1 MLRLE
6 MKRLS
11 AEMNATLDKLALFGY
26 SAFWLE
32 AGLITPAFLDRQVKE
47 FNDGLDEHSEHY
59 RYAAFIRWVDGKESF
74 THDEISA
81 FMILIREDSD
91 PDMAESAAFRLLNH
105 PRLTDNQFERLS
117 GFIAEYADGPR
128 SKLMARAVL
137 LRRLKK
143 SDTVSPEE
151 FAECDGSAQPKPG
164 AFIGQQERKTFG
176 LVYRTKIGNDLTQE
190 AGYKLHLVWGAVA
203 APSEKAYATINDSPE
218 PTTFSWEIT
227 TTPVN
232 VTGYLPTSTM
242 TLDSIELGSVKMAA
256 IEAKLFGDATN
267 AAALLMPD
275 AILALITT

>member
-1 MLRLE
+1 MAKLTWDDTG
-6 MKRLS
+6 KRFYETGVDQGVLYVRDS
-11 AEMNATLDKLALFGY
+11 NGAYPLGVPWN
-26 SAFWLE
+26 
-32 AGLITPAFLDRQVKE
+32 GLINVT
-47 FNDGLDEHSEHY
+47 
-59 RYAAFIRWVDGKESF
+59 ESP
-74 THDEISA
+74 EG
-81 FMILIREDSD
+81 
-91 PDMAESAAFRLLNH
+91 AEPN
-105 PRLTDNQFERLS
+105 PQ
-117 GFIAEYADGPR
+117 YADNMKYVNILSTEEFKGTIE
-128 SKLMARAVL
+128 AF
-137 LRRLKK
+137 
-143 SDTVSPEE
+143 TYPEE

-190 AGYKLHLVWGAVA
+190 AGYKLHIVWGAVA

-242 TLDSIELGSVKMAA
+242 MLDSIELGSVKMAA

>member
-1 MLRLE
+1 MAKLTWDDTG
-6 MKRLS
+6 KRFYETGVDQGVLYVRDS
-11 AEMNATLDKLALFGY
+11 NGAYPLGVPWN
-26 SAFWLE
+26 
-32 AGLITPAFLDRQVKE
+32 GLINVT
-47 FNDGLDEHSEHY
+47 
-59 RYAAFIRWVDGKESF
+59 ESP
-74 THDEISA
+74 EGAEPSA
-81 FMILIREDSD
+81 
-91 PDMAESAAFRLLNH
+91 H
-105 PRLTDNQFERLS
+105 
-117 GFIAEYADGPR
+117 YADNMKYVNIQ
-128 SKLMARAVL
+128 STEEFKATIEAF
-137 LRRLKK
+137 
-143 SDTVSPEE
+143 TYPEE

-176 LVYRTKIGNDLTQE
+176 LVYRTKIGNDLTKE

-256 IEAKLFGDATN
+256 IEAKLFGDASN

>member
-1 MLRLE
+1 MAKLTWDDTG
-6 MKRLS
+6 KRFYETGVDRGVLYVRDS
-11 AEMNATLDKLALFGY
+11 NGAYPLGVPWN
-26 SAFWLE
+26 
-32 AGLITPAFLDRQVKE
+32 GLINVT
-47 FNDGLDEHSEHY
+47 
-59 RYAAFIRWVDGKESF
+59 ESP
-74 THDEISA
+74 EG
-81 FMILIREDSD
+81 
-91 PDMAESAAFRLLNH
+91 AEPNA
-105 PRLTDNQFERLS
+105 Q
-117 GFIAEYADGPR
+117 YADNMKYVNIQ
-128 SKLMARAVL
+128 STEEFKATIEAF
-137 LRRLKK
+137 
-143 SDTVSPEE
+143 TYPEE

-190 AGYKLHLVWGAVA
+190 AGYKLHIVWGAVA

-256 IEAKLFGDATN
+256 IEAKLFGGATN

-275 AILALITT
+275 AILALITI

>member
-1 MLRLE
+1 MAKLTWDDTG
-6 MKRLS
+6 KRFYETGVDQGVLYVRDS
-11 AEMNATLDKLALFGY
+11 NGAYPLGVPWN
-26 SAFWLE
+26 
-32 AGLITPAFLDRQVKE
+32 GLINVT
-47 FNDGLDEHSEHY
+47 
-59 RYAAFIRWVDGKESF
+59 ESP
-74 THDEISA
+74 EG
-81 FMILIREDSD
+81 
-91 PDMAESAAFRLLNH
+91 AEPNA
-105 PRLTDNQFERLS
+105 Q
-117 GFIAEYADGPR
+117 YADNMKYVNIQ
-128 SKLMARAVL
+128 STEEFKATIEAF
-137 LRRLKK
+137 
-143 SDTVSPEE
+143 TYPEE

-190 AGYKLHLVWGAVA
+190 AGYKLHIVWGAVA

-242 TLDSIELGSVKMAA
+242 TLDSIELGSVKMAV

>member
-1 MLRLE
+1 MAKLTWDDTG
-6 MKRLS
+6 KRFYETGVDQGVLYVRDS
-11 AEMNATLDKLALFGY
+11 NGAYPLGVPWN
-26 SAFWLE
+26 
-32 AGLITPAFLDRQVKE
+32 GLINVT
-47 FNDGLDEHSEHY
+47 
-59 RYAAFIRWVDGKESF
+59 ESP
-74 THDEISA
+74 EG
-81 FMILIREDSD
+81 
-91 PDMAESAAFRLLNH
+91 AEPNGH
-105 PRLTDNQFERLS
+105 
-117 GFIAEYADGPR
+117 YADNMKYVNIQ
-128 SKLMARAVL
+128 STEEFKATIEAF
-137 LRRLKK
+137 
-143 SDTVSPEE
+143 TYPEE

-190 AGYKLHLVWGAVA
+190 AGYKLHIVWGAVA

-242 TLDSIELGSVKMAA
+242 VLDSIELGSVKMAA

-267 AAALLMPD
+267 AAALLMPN

>member
-1 MLRLE
+1 MAKLTWDDTG
-6 MKRLS
+6 KRFYETGDDQGVLYVRDS
-11 AEMNATLDKLALFGY
+11 NGAYPLGVPWN
-26 SAFWLE
+26 
-32 AGLITPAFLDRQVKE
+32 GLINVT
-47 FNDGLDEHSEHY
+47 
-59 RYAAFIRWVDGKESF
+59 ESP
-74 THDEISA
+74 EG
-81 FMILIREDSD
+81 
-91 PDMAESAAFRLLNH
+91 AEPNA
-105 PRLTDNQFERLS
+105 Q
-117 GFIAEYADGPR
+117 YADNMKYVNIQ
-128 SKLMARAVL
+128 STEEFKATIEAF
-137 LRRLKK
+137 
-143 SDTVSPEE
+143 TYPEE

>member
-1 MLRLE
+1 MAKLTWDDTG
-6 MKRLS
+6 KRFYETGVDQGVLYVRDS
-11 AEMNATLDKLALFGY
+11 NGAYPLGVPWN
-26 SAFWLE
+26 
-32 AGLITPAFLDRQVKE
+32 GLINVT
-47 FNDGLDEHSEHY
+47 
-59 RYAAFIRWVDGKESF
+59 ESP
-74 THDEISA
+74 EG
-81 FMILIREDSD
+81 
-91 PDMAESAAFRLLNH
+91 AEPNA
-105 PRLTDNQFERLS
+105 Q
-117 GFIAEYADGPR
+117 YADNIKYVNIQ
-128 SKLMARAVL
+128 STEEFKATIEAF
-137 LRRLKK
+137 
-143 SDTVSPEE
+143 TYPEE

-190 AGYKLHLVWGAVA
+190 AGYKLHIVWGAVA

-275 AILALITT
+275 AILALITA

>member
-1 MLRLE
+1 MAKLTWDDTG
-6 MKRLS
+6 KRFYETGVDQGVLYVRAS
-11 AEMNATLDKLALFGY
+11 NGAYPLGVPWN
-26 SAFWLE
+26 
-32 AGLITPAFLDRQVKE
+32 GLINVT
-47 FNDGLDEHSEHY
+47 
-59 RYAAFIRWVDGKESF
+59 ESP
-74 THDEISA
+74 EG
-81 FMILIREDSD
+81 
-91 PDMAESAAFRLLNH
+91 AEPNA
-105 PRLTDNQFERLS
+105 Q
-117 GFIAEYADGPR
+117 YADNMKYVNIQ
-128 SKLMARAVL
+128 STEEFKATIEAF
-137 LRRLKK
+137 
-143 SDTVSPEE
+143 TYPEE

-267 AAALLMPD
+267 AAALLMPN

>member
-1 MLRLE
+1 MAKLTWDDTG
-6 MKRLS
+6 KRFYETGVDQGVLYVRDS
-11 AEMNATLDKLALFGY
+11 NGAYPLGVPWN
-26 SAFWLE
+26 
-32 AGLITPAFLDRQVKE
+32 GLINVT
-47 FNDGLDEHSEHY
+47 
-59 RYAAFIRWVDGKESF
+59 ESP
-74 THDEISA
+74 EG
-81 FMILIREDSD
+81 
-91 PDMAESAAFRLLNH
+91 AEPNA
-105 PRLTDNQFERLS
+105 Q
-117 GFIAEYADGPR
+117 YADNMKYVNIQ
-128 SKLMARAVL
+128 STEEFKATIEAF
-137 LRRLKK
+137 
-143 SDTVSPEE
+143 TYPEE

-190 AGYKLHLVWGAVA
+190 AGYKLHIVWGAVA

-242 TLDSIELGSVKMAA
+242 MLDSIELGSVKMAA

>member
-1 MLRLE
+1 MAKLTWDDTG
-6 MKRLS
+6 KRFYETGVDQGVLYVRDS
-11 AEMNATLDKLALFGY
+11 NGAYPLGVPWN
-26 SAFWLE
+26 
-32 AGLITPAFLDRQVKE
+32 GLINVT
-47 FNDGLDEHSEHY
+47 
-59 RYAAFIRWVDGKESF
+59 ESP
-74 THDEISA
+74 EGAEPSA
-81 FMILIREDSD
+81 
-91 PDMAESAAFRLLNH
+91 H
-105 PRLTDNQFERLS
+105 
-117 GFIAEYADGPR
+117 YADNMKYVNIQ
-128 SKLMARAVL
+128 STEEFKATIEAF
-137 LRRLKK
+137 
-143 SDTVSPEE
+143 TYPEE

-176 LVYRTKIGNDLTQE
+176 LVYRTKIGNDLTKE

-203 APSEKAYATINDSPE
+203 APSEKAYSTINDSPE

-232 VTGYLPTSTM
+232 VTDYLPTSTM

>member
-1 MLRLE
+1 MAKLTWDDTG
-6 MKRLS
+6 KRFYETGVDQGVLYVRDS
-11 AEMNATLDKLALFGY
+11 NGAYPLGVPWN
-26 SAFWLE
+26 
-32 AGLITPAFLDRQVKE
+32 GLINVT
-47 FNDGLDEHSEHY
+47 
-59 RYAAFIRWVDGKESF
+59 ESP
-74 THDEISA
+74 EG
-81 FMILIREDSD
+81 
-91 PDMAESAAFRLLNH
+91 AEPN
-105 PRLTDNQFERLS
+105 PQ
-117 GFIAEYADGPR
+117 YADNMKYVNIQ
-128 SKLMARAVL
+128 STEEFKATIEAF
-137 LRRLKK
+137 
-143 SDTVSPEE
+143 TYPEE

-242 TLDSIELGSVKMAA
+242 MLDSIELGSVKMAA

>member
-1 MLRLE
+1 MAKLTWDDTG
-6 MKRLS
+6 KRFYETGVDQGVLYVRDS
-11 AEMNATLDKLALFGY
+11 NGAYPLGVPWNGLVNVTESPEGAEPNA
-26 SAFWLE
+26 
-32 AGLITPAFLDRQVKE
+32 Q
-47 FNDGLDEHSEHY
+47 
-59 RYAAFIRWVDGKESF
+59 
-74 THDEISA
+74 
-81 FMILIREDSD
+81 
-91 PDMAESAAFRLLNH
+91 
-105 PRLTDNQFERLS
+105 
-117 GFIAEYADGPR
+117 YADNMKYVNIQ
-128 SKLMARAVL
+128 STEEFKATIEAF
-137 LRRLKK
+137 
-143 SDTVSPEE
+143 TYPEE

-164 AFIGQQERKTFG
+164 AFIGQQERKAFG

-190 AGYKLHLVWGAVA
+190 AGYKLHIVWGGVA

>member
-1 MLRLE
+1 MAKLTWDDTG
-6 MKRLS
+6 KRFYETGVDRGVLYVRGS
-11 AEMNATLDKLALFGY
+11 NGAYPLGVPWN
-26 SAFWLE
+26 
-32 AGLITPAFLDRQVKE
+32 GLINVT
-47 FNDGLDEHSEHY
+47 
-59 RYAAFIRWVDGKESF
+59 ESP
-74 THDEISA
+74 EG
-81 FMILIREDSD
+81 
-91 PDMAESAAFRLLNH
+91 AEPNA
-105 PRLTDNQFERLS
+105 Q
-117 GFIAEYADGPR
+117 YADNMKYVNIQ
-128 SKLMARAVL
+128 STEEFKATIEAF
-137 LRRLKK
+137 
-143 SDTVSPEE
+143 TYPEE

-256 IEAKLFGDATN
+256 IEAKLFGDAAN

-275 AILALITT
+275 AILALITA

>member
-1 MLRLE
+1 MAKLTWDDTGKRFYETGVNQGVLYVRDSNGAYPLGVPWNGLINVTE
-6 MKRLS
+6 SPEGAEPNAQYADNMKYVNIQS
-11 AEMNATLDKLALFGY
+11 AEEFKATIE
-26 SAFWLE
+26 AF
-32 AGLITPAFLDRQVKE
+32 T
-47 FNDGLDEHSEHY
+47 Y
-59 RYAAFIRWVDGKESF
+59 
-74 THDEISA
+74 
-81 FMILIREDSD
+81 
-91 PDMAESAAFRLLNH
+91 
-105 PRLTDNQFERLS
+105 
-117 GFIAEYADGPR
+117 
-128 SKLMARAVL
+128 
-137 LRRLKK
+137 
-143 SDTVSPEE
+143 PEE

-190 AGYKLHLVWGAVA
+190 AGYKLHIVWGAVA

>member
-1 MLRLE
+1 MAKLTWDDTG
-6 MKRLS
+6 KRFYETGVDQGVLYVRGS
-11 AEMNATLDKLALFGY
+11 NGAYPLGVPWN
-26 SAFWLE
+26 
-32 AGLITPAFLDRQVKE
+32 GLINVT
-47 FNDGLDEHSEHY
+47 
-59 RYAAFIRWVDGKESF
+59 ESP
-74 THDEISA
+74 EG
-81 FMILIREDSD
+81 
-91 PDMAESAAFRLLNH
+91 AEPNA
-105 PRLTDNQFERLS
+105 Q
-117 GFIAEYADGPR
+117 YADNMKYVNIQ
-128 SKLMARAVL
+128 STEEFKATIEAF
-137 LRRLKK
+137 
-143 SDTVSPEE
+143 TYPEE

-190 AGYKLHLVWGAVA
+190 AGYKLHIVWGAVA

>member
-1 MLRLE
+1 MAKLTWDDTG
-6 MKRLS
+6 KRFYETGVDQGVLYVRDS
-11 AEMNATLDKLALFGY
+11 NGAYPLGVPWN
-26 SAFWLE
+26 
-32 AGLITPAFLDRQVKE
+32 GLINVT
-47 FNDGLDEHSEHY
+47 
-59 RYAAFIRWVDGKESF
+59 ESP
-74 THDEISA
+74 EG
-81 FMILIREDSD
+81 
-91 PDMAESAAFRLLNH
+91 AEPNA
-105 PRLTDNQFERLS
+105 Q
-117 GFIAEYADGPR
+117 YADNMKYVNIQ
-128 SKLMARAVL
+128 STEEFKATIEAF
-137 LRRLKK
+137 
-143 SDTVSPEE
+143 TYPEE

>member
-1 MLRLE
+1 MAKITWDDTG
-6 MKRLS
+6 KRFYETGVDQGVLYVRDS
-11 AEMNATLDKLALFGY
+11 NGAYPLGVPWN
-26 SAFWLE
+26 
-32 AGLITPAFLDRQVKE
+32 GLINVT
-47 FNDGLDEHSEHY
+47 
-59 RYAAFIRWVDGKESF
+59 ESP
-74 THDEISA
+74 EG
-81 FMILIREDSD
+81 
-91 PDMAESAAFRLLNH
+91 AEPNA
-105 PRLTDNQFERLS
+105 Q
-117 GFIAEYADGPR
+117 YADNMKYVNIQ
-128 SKLMARAVL
+128 STEEFKATIEAF
-137 LRRLKK
+137 
-143 SDTVSPEE
+143 TYPEE

-242 TLDSIELGSVKMAA
+242 TLDSIKLGSAKMAA

-267 AAALLMPD
+267 AAALPMPN

>member
-1 MLRLE
+1 MAKLTWDDTG
-6 MKRLS
+6 KRFYETGVDQGVLYVRDS
-11 AEMNATLDKLALFGY
+11 NGAYPLGVPWNGLVNVTESPEGAE
-26 SAFWLE
+26 
-32 AGLITPAFLDRQVKE
+32 P
-47 FNDGLDEHSEHY
+47 
-59 RYAAFIRWVDGKESF
+59 
-74 THDEISA
+74 
-81 FMILIREDSD
+81 
-91 PDMAESAAFRLLNH
+91 
-105 PRLTDNQFERLS
+105 S
-117 GFIAEYADGPR
+117 GHYADNR
-128 SKLMARAVL
+128 KYVNIQSTEEFKATIEAF
-137 LRRLKK
+137 
-143 SDTVSPEE
+143 TYPEE

-164 AFIGQQERKTFG
+164 AFIGQQERKAFG

-190 AGYKLHLVWGAVA
+190 AGYKLHIVWGGVA

-242 TLDSIELGSVKMAA
+242 VLDSIELGSVKMAA

>member
-1 MLRLE
+1 MAKLTWDDTG
-6 MKRLS
+6 KRFYETGVDQGVLYVRDS
-11 AEMNATLDKLALFGY
+11 NGAYPLGVPWN
-26 SAFWLE
+26 
-32 AGLITPAFLDRQVKE
+32 GLINVT
-47 FNDGLDEHSEHY
+47 
-59 RYAAFIRWVDGKESF
+59 ESP
-74 THDEISA
+74 EG
-81 FMILIREDSD
+81 
-91 PDMAESAAFRLLNH
+91 AEPNA
-105 PRLTDNQFERLS
+105 Q
-117 GFIAEYADGPR
+117 YADNMKYVNIQ
-128 SKLMARAVL
+128 STEEFKATIEAF
-137 LRRLKK
+137 
-143 SDTVSPEE
+143 TYPEE

-176 LVYRTKIGNDLTQE
+176 LVYRTKIGNDLTPE

>member
-1 MLRLE
+1 MAKLTWDDTG
-6 MKRLS
+6 KRFYETGVDQGVLYVRGS
-11 AEMNATLDKLALFGY
+11 NGAYPLGVPWN
-26 SAFWLE
+26 
-32 AGLITPAFLDRQVKE
+32 GLINVT
-47 FNDGLDEHSEHY
+47 
-59 RYAAFIRWVDGKESF
+59 ESP
-74 THDEISA
+74 EG
-81 FMILIREDSD
+81 
-91 PDMAESAAFRLLNH
+91 AEPNA
-105 PRLTDNQFERLS
+105 Q
-117 GFIAEYADGPR
+117 YADNMKYVNIQ
-128 SKLMARAVL
+128 STEEFKATIEAF
-137 LRRLKK
+137 
-143 SDTVSPEE
+143 TYPEE

>member
-1 MLRLE
+1 MAKLTWDDTG
-6 MKRLS
+6 KRFYETGVDQGVLYVRGS
-11 AEMNATLDKLALFGY
+11 NGAYPLGVPWN
-26 SAFWLE
+26 
-32 AGLITPAFLDRQVKE
+32 GLINVT
-47 FNDGLDEHSEHY
+47 
-59 RYAAFIRWVDGKESF
+59 ESP
-74 THDEISA
+74 EG
-81 FMILIREDSD
+81 
-91 PDMAESAAFRLLNH
+91 AEPSSH
-105 PRLTDNQFERLS
+105 
-117 GFIAEYADGPR
+117 YADNMKYVNIQ
-128 SKLMARAVL
+128 STEEFKATIEAF
-137 LRRLKK
+137 
-143 SDTVSPEE
+143 TYPEE

>member
-1 MLRLE
+1 MAKLTWDDTG
-6 MKRLS
+6 KRFYETGVDRGVLYARAS
-11 AEMNATLDKLALFGY
+11 NGAYPLGVPWN
-26 SAFWLE
+26 
-32 AGLITPAFLDRQVKE
+32 GLINVT
-47 FNDGLDEHSEHY
+47 
-59 RYAAFIRWVDGKESF
+59 ESP
-74 THDEISA
+74 EG
-81 FMILIREDSD
+81 
-91 PDMAESAAFRLLNH
+91 AEPNA
-105 PRLTDNQFERLS
+105 Q
-117 GFIAEYADGPR
+117 YADNMKYVNIQ
-128 SKLMARAVL
+128 STEEFKATIEAF
-137 LRRLKK
+137 
-143 SDTVSPEE
+143 TYPEE

>member
-1 MLRLE
+1 M
-6 MKRLS
+6 
-11 AEMNATLDKLALFGY
+11 AKLTWDDTGTRFYETGVDQGVLYVRDSNGAYPLGVP
-26 SAFWLE
+26 WN
-32 AGLITPAFLDRQVKE
+32 GLINVT
-47 FNDGLDEHSEHY
+47 
-59 RYAAFIRWVDGKESF
+59 ESP
-74 THDEISA
+74 EG
-81 FMILIREDSD
+81 
-91 PDMAESAAFRLLNH
+91 AEPNA
-105 PRLTDNQFERLS
+105 Q
-117 GFIAEYADGPR
+117 YADNMKYVNIQ
-128 SKLMARAVL
+128 STEEFKATIEAF
-137 LRRLKK
+137 
-143 SDTVSPEE
+143 TYPEE

-190 AGYKLHLVWGAVA
+190 AGYKLHIVWGAVA

-256 IEAKLFGDATN
+256 IEAKLFGGATN

-275 AILALITT
+275 AILALITI

>member
-1 MLRLE
+1 MAKLTWDDTG
-6 MKRLS
+6 KRFYETGVDRGVLYVRDS
-11 AEMNATLDKLALFGY
+11 NGAYPLGVPWN
-26 SAFWLE
+26 
-32 AGLITPAFLDRQVKE
+32 GLINVT
-47 FNDGLDEHSEHY
+47 
-59 RYAAFIRWVDGKESF
+59 ESP
-74 THDEISA
+74 EG
-81 FMILIREDSD
+81 
-91 PDMAESAAFRLLNH
+91 AEPNA
-105 PRLTDNQFERLS
+105 Q
-117 GFIAEYADGPR
+117 YADNMKYVNIQ
-128 SKLMARAVL
+128 STEEFKATIEAF
-137 LRRLKK
+137 
-143 SDTVSPEE
+143 TYPEE

>member
-1 MLRLE
+1 MAKLTWDDTG
-6 MKRLS
+6 KRFYETGVDQGVLYVRDS
-11 AEMNATLDKLALFGY
+11 NGAYPLGVPWN
-26 SAFWLE
+26 
-32 AGLITPAFLDRQVKE
+32 GLINVT
-47 FNDGLDEHSEHY
+47 
-59 RYAAFIRWVDGKESF
+59 ESP
-74 THDEISA
+74 EG
-81 FMILIREDSD
+81 
-91 PDMAESAAFRLLNH
+91 AEPNA
-105 PRLTDNQFERLS
+105 Q
-117 GFIAEYADGPR
+117 YADNMKYVNIQ
-128 SKLMARAVL
+128 STEEFKATIEAF
-137 LRRLKK
+137 
-143 SDTVSPEE
+143 TYPEE

-242 TLDSIELGSVKMAA
+242 MLDSIELGSVKMAA

>member
-1 MLRLE
+1 MAKLTWDDTG
-6 MKRLS
+6 KRFYETGVDQGVLYVRDS
-11 AEMNATLDKLALFGY
+11 DGAYPLGVPWN
-26 SAFWLE
+26 
-32 AGLITPAFLDRQVKE
+32 GLINVT
-47 FNDGLDEHSEHY
+47 
-59 RYAAFIRWVDGKESF
+59 ESP
-74 THDEISA
+74 EG
-81 FMILIREDSD
+81 
-91 PDMAESAAFRLLNH
+91 AEPNA
-105 PRLTDNQFERLS
+105 Q
-117 GFIAEYADGPR
+117 YADNMKYVNIQ
-128 SKLMARAVL
+128 STEEFKATIEAF
-137 LRRLKK
+137 
-143 SDTVSPEE
+143 TYPEE

>member
-1 MLRLE
+1 MAKLTWDDTG
-6 MKRLS
+6 KRFYETGVDQGVLYVRDS
-11 AEMNATLDKLALFGY
+11 DGAYPLGVPWN
-26 SAFWLE
+26 
-32 AGLITPAFLDRQVKE
+32 GLINVT
-47 FNDGLDEHSEHY
+47 
-59 RYAAFIRWVDGKESF
+59 ESP
-74 THDEISA
+74 EG
-81 FMILIREDSD
+81 
-91 PDMAESAAFRLLNH
+91 AEPNA
-105 PRLTDNQFERLS
+105 Q
-117 GFIAEYADGPR
+117 YADNMKYVNIQ
-128 SKLMARAVL
+128 STEEFKATIEAF
-137 LRRLKK
+137 
-143 SDTVSPEE
+143 TYPEE

-203 APSEKAYATINDSPE
+203 APTEKAYATINDSPE

>member
-1 MLRLE
+1 MAKLTWDDTG
-6 MKRLS
+6 KRFYETGVDQGVLYVRDS
-11 AEMNATLDKLALFGY
+11 NGAYPLGVPWN
-26 SAFWLE
+26 
-32 AGLITPAFLDRQVKE
+32 GLINVT
-47 FNDGLDEHSEHY
+47 
-59 RYAAFIRWVDGKESF
+59 ESP
-74 THDEISA
+74 EGAEPSA
-81 FMILIREDSD
+81 
-91 PDMAESAAFRLLNH
+91 H
-105 PRLTDNQFERLS
+105 
-117 GFIAEYADGPR
+117 YADNR
-128 SKLMARAVL
+128 KYVNIQSTEEFKATIEAF
-137 LRRLKK
+137 
-143 SDTVSPEE
+143 TYPEE

>member
-1 MLRLE
+1 MAKLTWDDTG
-6 MKRLS
+6 KRFYETGVDQGVLYVRDS
-11 AEMNATLDKLALFGY
+11 NGAYPLGVPWN
-26 SAFWLE
+26 
-32 AGLITPAFLDRQVKE
+32 GLINVT
-47 FNDGLDEHSEHY
+47 
-59 RYAAFIRWVDGKESF
+59 ESP
-74 THDEISA
+74 EG
-81 FMILIREDSD
+81 
-91 PDMAESAAFRLLNH
+91 AEPNA
-105 PRLTDNQFERLS
+105 Q
-117 GFIAEYADGPR
+117 YADNMKYVNIQ
-128 SKLMARAVL
+128 STEEFKATIEAF
-137 LRRLKK
+137 
-143 SDTVSPEE
+143 TYPEE

-267 AAALLMPD
+267 PAALLMPD